1 MGPDAN
7 LQTPARTAAPRSLW
21 RYLWAWALGAVL
33 ALWLFLAGLAYS
45 TGYHEAEEISD
56 GLLVSAAQLLLS
68 QPLDKPFE
76 TPFIEARHL
85 PLSQP
90 GAPKPQ
96 ASQQGAHQAV
106 HQAVHQ
112 AALPAALDEHPSNAY
127 APEFHV
133 LVWQD
138 ARLVWDSHGVHGQL
152 PPRLSLGHQ
161 TLDLT
166 LQGVSQAWRV
176 YVAESSG
183 ATSVR
188 RVAVFLDPARREA
201 MAADIAQNIM
211 LPALLFLPM
220 VALMLATAIRRGL
233 LPLQRLSGK
242 IAALDVDAGQTLVPQ
257 QPYREL
263 GVTVQSINAL
273 VLRLQAQIGRER
285 RFAADVAHELR
296 TPLTALVLQARR
308 ARHGAA
314 AEQAQALQAVE
325 QGALRA
331 GRILSQLLDLAR
343 AQSLSGEQSEP
354 VDLCALALRVVSEH
368 AALAH
373 ELGQDIALEAP
384 ESLVLPGQATLLEL
398 ALRNLV
404 DNALRHNPAG
414 TYVEVRVA
422 RDAAGQV
429 TLSVSDDG
437 GDFSAE
443 RASGSDMAP
452 DAATDAAP
460 ETAPNTATASA
471 SVMGL
476 GIGLTL
482 VERIAQSQGAQL
494 LRDGGAAPFGKR
506 FALVWPATSSL

>member
-1 MGPDAN
+1 MVHFTHPTG
-7 LQTPARTAAPRSLW
+7 LSGKTSHRSLW

-33 ALWLFLAGLAYS
+33 SLWMLLAGLTYS

-56 GLLVSAAQLLLS
+56 GLLVSVAQLLLR
-68 QPLDKPFE
+68 QPLDAGFDMPLK
-76 TPFIEARHL
+76 EAFNA
-85 PLSQP
+85 PLSVPGVPKSQAGPSAAADVQP
-90 GAPKPQ
+90 AIW
-96 ASQQGAHQAV
+96 SQ
-106 HQAVHQ
+106 
-112 AALPAALDEHPSNAY
+112 HPPYAY
-127 APEFHV
+127 SPEFHV

-138 ARLVWDSHGVHGQL
+138 ERLVWDSHGVHGQL
-152 PPRLSLGHQ
+152 PPRLALGHQ
-161 TLDLT
+161 TLGLT
-166 LQGVSQAWRV
+166 LQGVSQNWRV
-176 YVAESSG
+176 YVGEATDLG
-183 ATSVR
+183 AVR

-201 MAADIAQNIM
+201 LAADISENILM
-211 LPALLFLPM
+211 PALIFLPL
-220 VALMLATAIRRGL
+220 VALMLASAIRRGL
-233 LPLQRLSGK
+233 LPLERLSGK
-242 IAALDVDAGQTLVPQ
+242 ISALDVDAGQTLVLQ

-273 VLRLQAQIGRER
+273 VQRLQAQIGRER

-308 ARHGAA
+308 ARNGGGP

-343 AQSLSGEQSEP
+343 AQSLTGDFSEP

-384 ESLVLPGQATLLEL
+384 EQPLVLPGQSTLLEL

-404 DNALRHNPAG
+404 DNALRHNPSG

-422 RDAAGQV
+422 RDAAGQT

-437 GDFSAE
+437 VDDDARSPGDDPGADL
-443 RASGSDMAP
+443 GP
-452 DAATDAAP
+452 DH
-460 ETAPNTATASA
+460 
-471 SVMGL
+471 GL

-482 VERIAQSQGAQL
+482 VERIAQSQGAKL
-494 LRDGGAAPFGKR
+494 LRDAGVAPFGKR
-506 FALVWPATSSL
+506 YALVWSKKVDQMAEA

>member
-1 MGPDAN
+1 MGQDAN
-7 LQTPARTAAPRSLW
+7 FQAQTSTAQPRSLW

-33 ALWLFLAGLAYS
+33 ALWLLLAALAYS

-56 GLLVSAAQLLLS
+56 GLLVSAAQLLLN
-68 QPLDKPFE
+68 QPL
-76 TPFIEARHL
+76 EATLTEALKVPL
-85 PLSQP
+85 PTP
-90 GAPKPQ
+90 GASKLLSAP
-96 ASQQGAHQAV
+96 H
-106 HQAVHQ
+106 
-112 AALPAALDEHPSNAY
+112 AALPKALAQHPPNAY

-138 ARLVWDSHGVHGQL
+138 DRLVWDSHGVHAQW
-152 PPRLSLGHQ
+152 PTRLALGHQ
-161 TLDLT
+161 TLGLT
-166 LQGVSQAWRV
+166 MQGVSQDWRV
-176 YVAESSG
+176 YVGESTG
-183 ATSVR
+183 GGSVR
-188 RVAVFLDPARREA
+188 RVAVFMDPARREA
-201 MAADIAQNIM
+201 LAADISEHIL
-211 LPALLFLPM
+211 LPALVFLPL
-220 VALMLATAIRRGL
+220 VALMLASAIRRGL
-233 LPLQRLSGK
+233 LPLQRLSCE
-242 IAALDVDAGQTLVPQ
+242 IAALDVDSGQTLVPQ

-263 GVTVQSINAL
+263 GVTVHSINAL

-296 TPLTALVLQARR
+296 TPLTALVLQARL
-308 ARHGAA
+308 ARHGPA

-343 AQSLSGEQSEP
+343 AQSLTGDLSEP

-368 AALAH
+368 APLAH

-384 ESLVLPGQATLLEL
+384 EQALALPGQATLLEL

-422 RDAAGQV
+422 RDGAGQV

-437 GDFSAE
+437 GDFSAA
-443 RASGSDMAP
+443 RTADP
-452 DAATDAAP
+452 DT
-460 ETAPNTATASA
+460 
-471 SVMGL
+471 GL

-494 LRDGGAAPFGKR
+494 VRDAGAAPFGKR
-506 FALVWPATSSL
+506 FALVWPATGHLSSKA

>member
-1 MGPDAN
+1 MVQATNPQVDPGKP
-7 LQTPARTAAPRSLW
+7 QPRSLW
-21 RYLWAWALGAVL
+21 CYLWAWALGAVV
-33 ALWLFLAGLAYS
+33 ALWMLLAGLAYS

-68 QPLDKPFE
+68 LPLD
-76 TPFIEARHL
+76 T
-85 PLSQP
+85 PLSEP
-90 GAPKPQ
+90 DASKPLAAPH
-96 ASQQGAHQAV
+96 S
-106 HQAVHQ
+106 
-112 AALPAALDEHPSNAY
+112 ALPKALTQHPPNAY

-138 ARLVWDSHGVHGQL
+138 ERLVWDSHGVHAQW
-152 PPRLSLGHQ
+152 PTRLALGHQ
-161 TLDLT
+161 TLGLT
-166 LQGVSQAWRV
+166 MQGVSQDWRV
-176 YVAESSG
+176 YVGESTG
-183 ATSVR
+183 GGSVR
-188 RVAVFLDPARREA
+188 RVAVFMDPARREA
-201 MAADIAQNIM
+201 LAADISEHIL
-211 LPALLFLPM
+211 LPALVFLPL
-220 VALMLATAIRRGL
+220 VALMLASAIRRGL

-242 IAALDVDAGQTLVPQ
+242 IAALDVDSGQTLVPQ

-296 TPLTALVLQARR
+296 TPLTALVLQARL

-343 AQSLSGEQSEP
+343 AQSMTGDFSEP

-384 ESLVLPGQATLLEL
+384 EQALALPVQATLLEL

-422 RDAAGQV
+422 RDAEGQV

-437 GDFSAE
+437 GDFSATHS
-443 RASGSDMAP
+443 ADP
-452 DAATDAAP
+452 DT
-460 ETAPNTATASA
+460 
-471 SVMGL
+471 GL

-494 LRDGGAAPFGKR
+494 VRDAGAAPFGKR
-506 FALVWPATSSL
+506 FALVWPATGHLSGKA

>member
-1 MGPDAN
+1 MA
-7 LQTPARTAAPRSLW
+7 QMTTPQVHLGRAQDRSLW
-21 RYLWAWALGAVL
+21 RYLWAWAFGAVV
-33 ALWLFLAGLAYS
+33 ALWMLLAGLAYS

-68 QPLDKPFE
+68 QPLAQPLLVPG
-76 TPFIEARHL
+76 TPN
-85 PLSQP
+85 PP
-90 GAPKPQ
+90 N
-96 ASQQGAHQAV
+96 AHQA
-106 HQAVHQ
+106 Q
-112 AALPAALDEHPSNAY
+112 LPAALSQHPQNAY

-133 LVWQD
+133 VIWQGE
-138 ARLVWDSHGVHGQL
+138 RLVWDSHGVHAQL
-152 PPRLSLGHQ
+152 PPRLALGHQ
-161 TLDLT
+161 TLGLT
-166 LQGVSQAWRV
+166 LQGVSQDWRV
-176 YVAESSG
+176 YVAESTE
-183 ATSVR
+183 ATVVR
-188 RVAVFLDPARREA
+188 RVAVFMDPARREA
-201 MAADIAQNIM
+201 LAADISEHIL
-211 LPALLFLPM
+211 LPALVFLPL
-220 VALMLATAIRRGL
+220 VAFMLASAIRRGL

-308 ARHGAA
+308 ARKGSGA
-314 AEQAQALQAVE
+314 AEQDQALQAVE

-343 AQSLSGEQSEP
+343 AQSLTGDVSEQ

-384 ESLVLPGQATLLEL
+384 DSLVLPGQSTLLEL

-437 GDFSAE
+437 GDVSAV
-443 RASGSDMAP
+443 RTPGSDTAP
-452 DAATDAAP
+452 DTG
-460 ETAPNTATASA
+460 TSSN
-471 SVMGL
+471 VGL

-494 LRDGGAAPFGKR
+494 VRDGGAAPFGKR
-506 FALVWPATSSL
+506 FALVWPVSVELSGKA

>member
-1 MGPDAN
+1 
-7 LQTPARTAAPRSLW
+7 
-21 RYLWAWALGAVL
+21 V
-33 ALWLFLAGLAYS
+33 FLP
-45 TGYHEAEEISD
+45 
-56 GLLVSAAQLLLS
+56 LVALLL
-68 QPLDKPFE
+68 
-76 TPFIEARHL
+76 
-85 PLSQP
+85 
-90 GAPKPQ
+90 
-96 ASQQGAHQAV
+96 AS
-106 HQAVHQ
+106 
-112 AALPAALDEHPSNAY
+112 
-127 APEFHV
+127 
-133 LVWQD
+133 
-138 ARLVWDSHGVHGQL
+138 
-152 PPRLSLGHQ
+152 
-161 TLDLT
+161 
-166 LQGVSQAWRV
+166 
-176 YVAESSG
+176 
-183 ATSVR
+183 
-188 RVAVFLDPARREA
+188 
-201 MAADIAQNIM
+201 
-211 LPALLFLPM
+211 
-220 VALMLATAIRRGL
+220 AIRRGL

-242 IAALDVDAGQTLVPQ
+242 IAALDVDSGQTLVPQ

-273 VLRLQAQIGRER
+273 VLRLQAQIERER

-296 TPLTALVLQARR
+296 TPLTALVLQARL

-343 AQSLSGEQSEP
+343 AQSMTGDFSEP

-384 ESLVLPGQATLLEL
+384 EQALALPVQATLLEL

-422 RDAAGQV
+422 RDAEGQV

-437 GDFSAE
+437 GDFSATHS
-443 RASGSDMAP
+443 ADP
-452 DAATDAAP
+452 DT
-460 ETAPNTATASA
+460 
-471 SVMGL
+471 GL

-494 LRDGGAAPFGKR
+494 VRDAGAAPFGKR
-506 FALVWPATSSL
+506 FALVWPATGHLSGKA

>member
-1 MGPDAN
+1 MGQATNPQFDPGKP
-7 LQTPARTAAPRSLW
+7 QPRSLW
-21 RYLWAWALGAVL
+21 RYLWAWALGAVV
-33 ALWLFLAGLAYS
+33 ALWLLLAGLAYS
-45 TGYHEAEEISD
+45 TGYHEAEEIGD

-68 QPLDKPFE
+68 QPLN
-76 TPFIEARHL
+76 ALL
-85 PLSQP
+85 PEP
-90 GAPKPQ
+90 D
-96 ASQQGAHQAV
+96 ASQSHASPQV
-106 HQAVHQ
+106 
-112 AALPAALDEHPSNAY
+112 ALPKALAQHPPNAY

-138 ARLVWDSHGVHGQL
+138 ERLVWDSHGVHAQWPTKL
-152 PPRLSLGHQ
+152 ALGHQ
-161 TLDLT
+161 TLGLAM
-166 LQGVSQAWRV
+166 QGVTQYWRV
-176 YVAESSG
+176 YVGESTG
-183 ATSVR
+183 GDSVR
-188 RVAVFLDPARREA
+188 RVAVFMDPAGREA
-201 MAADIAQNIM
+201 LAADISEHIL
-211 LPALLFLPM
+211 LPALVFLPL
-220 VALMLATAIRRGL
+220 VALMLASAIRRGL
-233 LPLQRLSGK
+233 LPLQRLSGN

-296 TPLTALVLQARR
+296 TPLTALVLQARL
-308 ARHGAA
+308 ARHGSA

-331 GRILSQLLDLAR
+331 GRILSQLLDLAS
-343 AQSLSGEQSEP
+343 AQSLSADPSEP
-354 VDLCALALRVVSEH
+354 VDLCALGLRVVSEH

-384 ESLVLPGQATLLEL
+384 EQPLALPGQSTLLEL

-422 RDAAGQV
+422 RDASGQV

-437 GDFSAE
+437 GDFSAV
-443 RASGSDMAP
+443 RAP
-452 DAATDAAP
+452 DA
-460 ETAPNTATASA
+460 ET
-471 SVMGL
+471 GL

-494 LRDGGAAPFGKR
+494 LRDAGAAPFGKR
-506 FALVWPATSSL
+506 FALVWPATGHLSSKA

>member
-1 MGPDAN
+1 MA
-7 LQTPARTAAPRSLW
+7 QMTTPQAHPGKAQDRSLW
-21 RYLWAWALGAVL
+21 RYLWAWALGAVV
-33 ALWLFLAGLAYS
+33 ALWMLLAGLAYS

-68 QPLDKPFE
+68 QPLAQPLLVPG
-76 TPFIEARHL
+76 TPN
-85 PLSQP
+85 PP
-90 GAPKPQ
+90 T
-96 ASQQGAHQAV
+96 AHQA
-106 HQAVHQ
+106 Q
-112 AALPAALDEHPSNAY
+112 LPAALSQHPPNAY

-133 LVWQD
+133 VIWQGE
-138 ARLVWDSHGVHGQL
+138 RLVWDSHGVHAQL
-152 PPRLSLGHQ
+152 PPRLALGHQ
-161 TLDLT
+161 TLGLT
-166 LQGVSQAWRV
+166 LQGVSQDWRV
-176 YVAESSG
+176 YVAESTE
-183 ATSVR
+183 ATAVR
-188 RVAVFLDPARREA
+188 RVAVFMDPARREA
-201 MAADIAQNIM
+201 LAADISEHIL
-211 LPALLFLPM
+211 LPALVFLPL
-220 VALMLATAIRRGL
+220 VALMLASAIRRGL

-285 RFAADVAHELR
+285 SFAADVAHELR

-308 ARHGAA
+308 ARKGSGA
-314 AEQAQALQAVE
+314 AEQDQALQAVE

-343 AQSLSGEQSEP
+343 AQSLTGDVSEQ

-384 ESLVLPGQATLLEL
+384 DSMVLPGQSTLLEL

-437 GDFSAE
+437 GDVSAV
-443 RASGSDMAP
+443 RTPGSDTAP
-452 DAATDAAP
+452 DTG
-460 ETAPNTATASA
+460 TSSN
-471 SVMGL
+471 VGL

-494 LRDGGAAPFGKR
+494 VRDGGAAPFGKR
-506 FALVWPATSSL
+506 FALVWPASVELSGKA

>member
-1 MGPDAN
+1 MA
-7 LQTPARTAAPRSLW
+7 QMTTPQAQLGKAQDRSLW
-21 RYLWAWALGAVL
+21 RYLWAWALGAVV
-33 ALWLFLAGLAYS
+33 ALWMLLAGLAYS

-68 QPLDKPFE
+68 QPLAQPLLVPG
-76 TPFIEARHL
+76 TPN
-85 PLSQP
+85 PPS
-90 GAPKPQ
+90 
-96 ASQQGAHQAV
+96 V
-106 HQAVHQ
+106 HPAE
-112 AALPAALDEHPSNAY
+112 LPAALSQHPPNAY

-133 LVWQD
+133 VIWQGD
-138 ARLVWDSHGVHGQL
+138 RLVWDSHGVQAQL
-152 PPRLSLGHQ
+152 PLRLALGHQ
-161 TLDLT
+161 TLGLT
-166 LQGVSQAWRV
+166 LQGVSQDWRV
-176 YVAESSG
+176 YVAESTE
-183 ATSVR
+183 ATAVR
-188 RVAVFLDPARREA
+188 RVAVFMDPARREA
-201 MAADIAQNIM
+201 LAADISEHIL
-211 LPALLFLPM
+211 LPALVFLPL
-220 VALMLATAIRRGL
+220 VALMLASAIRRGL

-242 IAALDVDAGQTLVPQ
+242 IEALDVDAGQTLVPQ

-308 ARHGAA
+308 ARKGSGV
-314 AEQAQALQAVE
+314 AEQDQALQAVE

-343 AQSLSGEQSEP
+343 AQSLTGDLSES

-384 ESLVLPGQATLLEL
+384 ESLVLPGQSTLLEL

-429 TLSVSDDG
+429 ALSVSDDG
-437 GDFSAE
+437 GDVSAVHTL
-443 RASGSDMAP
+443 GSDTAP
-452 DAATDAAP
+452 DTG
-460 ETAPNTATASA
+460 TSSN
-471 SVMGL
+471 VGL

-494 LRDGGAAPFGKR
+494 VRDGGAAPFGKR
-506 FALVWPATSSL
+506 FALVWPASVELSGKA

>member
-1 MGPDAN
+1 MDPVT
-7 LQTPARTAAPRSLW
+7 TPQAHHDRAQDRSLW
-21 RYLWAWALGAVL
+21 RYLWAWALGAVV
-33 ALWLFLAGLAYS
+33 ALWMLLAGLAYS

-68 QPLDKPFE
+68 QPLDQPMPG
-76 TPFIEARHL
+76 TPKSPA
-85 PLSQP
+85 
-90 GAPKPQ
+90 G
-96 ASQQGAHQAV
+96 HQAER
-106 HQAVHQ
+106 
-112 AALPAALDEHPSNAY
+112 PAALTQHPPKAY

-133 LVWQD
+133 VIWQGE
-138 ARLVWDSHGVHGQL
+138 RLVWDSHGVHAQL
-152 PPRLSLGHQ
+152 PPRLALGHQ
-161 TLDLT
+161 TLGLT
-166 LQGVSQAWRV
+166 LQGVSQDWRV
-176 YVAESSG
+176 YVAESTE
-183 ATSVR
+183 ATTVR
-188 RVAVFLDPARREA
+188 RVAVFMDPARREA
-201 MAADIAQNIM
+201 LAADISEHIL
-211 LPALLFLPM
+211 LPALVFLPL
-220 VALMLATAIRRGL
+220 VALMLASAIRRGL

-296 TPLTALVLQARR
+296 TPLTAMVLQARR
-308 ARHGAA
+308 ARTSSGA
-314 AEQAQALQAVE
+314 AEQDQALQAVE

-331 GRILSQLLDLAR
+331 GRILTQLLDLAR
-343 AQSLSGEQSEP
+343 AQSLTGDVSEP

-384 ESLVLPGQATLLEL
+384 ESLMLPGQSTLLEL

-437 GDFSAE
+437 GDLGDAPT
-443 RASGSDMAP
+443 SGSH
-452 DAATDAAP
+452 T
-460 ETAPNTATASA
+460 
-471 SVMGL
+471 GL

-494 LRDGGAAPFGKR
+494 VRDGGAGPFGKR
-506 FALVWPATSSL
+506 FALVWPASVELSGKA

>member
-1 MGPDAN
+1 MAQMTPPQARLGRAPD
-7 LQTPARTAAPRSLW
+7 RSLW
-21 RYLWAWALGAVL
+21 RYLWAWAFGAVV
-33 ALWLFLAGLAYS
+33 ALWLVLAGLAYS

-68 QPLDKPFE
+68 QPLAQPLLVPA
-76 TPFIEARHL
+76 TPN
-85 PLSQP
+85 PPS
-90 GAPKPQ
+90 
-96 ASQQGAHQAV
+96 V
-106 HQAVHQ
+106 HPAE
-112 AALPAALDEHPSNAY
+112 LPAALSQHPPNAY

-133 LVWQD
+133 VIWQGD
-138 ARLVWDSHGVHGQL
+138 RLVWDSHGVHAQL
-152 PPRLSLGHQ
+152 PPRLALGHQ
-161 TLDLT
+161 TLGLT
-166 LQGVSQAWRV
+166 LQGVSQDWRV
-176 YVAESSG
+176 YVAESTE
-183 ATSVR
+183 ATAVR
-188 RVAVFLDPARREA
+188 RVAVFMDPARREA
-201 MAADIAQNIM
+201 LAADISEHILM
-211 LPALLFLPM
+211 PALVFLPL
-220 VALMLATAIRRGL
+220 VALMLASAIRRGL

-242 IAALDVDAGQTLVPQ
+242 IEALDVDAGQTLVPQ

-308 ARHGAA
+308 ARNMGEP

-343 AQSLSGEQSEP
+343 AQSLTGDVSEQ

-384 ESLVLPGQATLLEL
+384 DSLVLPGQSTLLEL

-437 GDFSAE
+437 GDVSAV
-443 RASGSDMAP
+443 RTPGSDTAP
-452 DAATDAAP
+452 DTG
-460 ETAPNTATASA
+460 TSSN
-471 SVMGL
+471 VGL

-494 LRDGGAAPFGKR
+494 VRDGGAAPFGKR
-506 FALVWPATSSL
+506 FALVWPASVELTGKA

>member
-1 MGPDAN
+1 
-7 LQTPARTAAPRSLW
+7 LW
-21 RYLWAWALGAVL
+21 RYLWAWALGAVV
-33 ALWLFLAGLAYS
+33 ALWLLLAGLAYS

-68 QPLDKPFE
+68 QPLN
-76 TPFIEARHL
+76 A
-85 PLSQP
+85 PLSEELKVPLSKPDANQP
-90 GAPKPQ
+90 LAAPQP
-96 ASQQGAHQAV
+96 
-106 HQAVHQ
+106 
-112 AALPAALDEHPSNAY
+112 ALPKALVQHPPNAY

-138 ARLVWDSHGVHGQL
+138 DRLVWDSHGVHAQW
-152 PPRLSLGHQ
+152 PTRLALGHQ
-161 TLDLT
+161 TLGLT
-166 LQGVSQAWRV
+166 MQGVSQDWRV
-176 YVAESSG
+176 YVGESTVG
-183 ATSVR
+183 DSVR
-188 RVAVFLDPARREA
+188 RVAVFMDPARREA
-201 MAADIAQNIM
+201 LGADISEHIL
-211 LPALLFLPM
+211 LPALVFLPL
-220 VALMLATAIRRGL
+220 VALMLASAIRRGL

-242 IAALDVDAGQTLVPQ
+242 IEALDVDAGQTLVAQ

-263 GVTVQSINAL
+263 GVTVHSINAL

-296 TPLTALVLQARR
+296 TPLTALVLQARL
-308 ARHGAA
+308 ARNGAP

-343 AQSLSGEQSEP
+343 AQSRTGDLSEP

-368 AALAH
+368 APLAH

-384 ESLVLPGQATLLEL
+384 EQALALPGQATLLEL

-422 RDAAGQV
+422 RDGAGQV

-437 GDFSAE
+437 GDFSAA
-443 RASGSDMAP
+443 RTADP
-452 DAATDAAP
+452 DT
-460 ETAPNTATASA
+460 
-471 SVMGL
+471 GL

-494 LRDGGAAPFGKR
+494 VRDAGAAPFGKR
-506 FALVWPATSSL
+506 FALVWPATGHLSSKA

>member
-1 MGPDAN
+1 MGQATNPQVDPGKP
-7 LQTPARTAAPRSLW
+7 QPRSLW
-21 RYLWAWALGAVL
+21 RYLWAWALGAVV
-33 ALWLFLAGLAYS
+33 ALWLLLAGLAYS

-68 QPLDKPFE
+68 LPLDA
-76 TPFIEARHL
+76 PFIEALKVPL
-85 PLSQP
+85 PKPDASQP
-90 GAPKPQ
+90 LATPQLAQPK
-96 ASQQGAHQAV
+96 
-106 HQAVHQ
+106 
-112 AALPAALDEHPSNAY
+112 ALAQHPPNAY

-138 ARLVWDSHGVHGQL
+138 DRLVWDSHGVQAQL
-152 PPRLSLGHQ
+152 PTKLALGHQ
-161 TLDLT
+161 TLDLKM
-166 LQGVSQAWRV
+166 QGVLQDWRV
-176 YVAESSG
+176 YVGESTG
-183 ATSVR
+183 GGSVR
-188 RVAVFLDPARREA
+188 RVAVFMDPVRREA
-201 MAADIAQNIM
+201 LAADISEHIL
-211 LPALLFLPM
+211 LPALVFLPL
-220 VALMLATAIRRGL
+220 VALMLASAIRRGL

-242 IAALDVDAGQTLVPQ
+242 IAALDVDSGQTLVPQ
-257 QPYREL
+257 QPFQEL

-308 ARHGAA
+308 ARQGAA
-314 AEQAQALQAVE
+314 AEQAEALQAVE

-331 GRILSQLLDLAR
+331 GRILSQLLELAR
-343 AQSLSGEQSEP
+343 AQSLTGDLSEP

-373 ELGQDIALEAP
+373 ELCQDIALEAP
-384 ESLVLPGQATLLEL
+384 EHALALPGQSTLLEL

-404 DNALRHNPAG
+404 DNALRHNPTG

-422 RDAAGQV
+422 RDATGQV

-437 GDFSAE
+437 GDFSAA
-443 RASGSDMAP
+443 RTADP
-452 DAATDAAP
+452 DT
-460 ETAPNTATASA
+460 
-471 SVMGL
+471 GL

-494 LRDGGAAPFGKR
+494 VRDAGAAPFGKR
-506 FALVWPATSSL
+506 FALVWPATPIL

>member
-1 MGPDAN
+1 MKLASKPQVDPGKP
-7 LQTPARTAAPRSLW
+7 QPRSLW
-21 RYLWAWALGAVL
+21 RYLWAWALGAVV
-33 ALWLFLAGLAYS
+33 ALWMLLAGLAYF

-68 QPLDKPFE
+68 LPLD
-76 TPFIEARHL
+76 T
-85 PLSQP
+85 PLSEP
-90 GAPKPQ
+90 DASKPLAAPH
-96 ASQQGAHQAV
+96 S
-106 HQAVHQ
+106 
-112 AALPAALDEHPSNAY
+112 ALPKALTQHPPNAY

-138 ARLVWDSHGVHGQL
+138 ERLVWDSHGVHAQW
-152 PPRLSLGHQ
+152 PTRLALGHQ
-161 TLDLT
+161 TQGLT
-166 LQGVSQAWRV
+166 MQGVSQDWRV
-176 YVAESSG
+176 YVGESTEG
-183 ATSVR
+183 GSVR
-188 RVAVFLDPARREA
+188 RVAVFMDPARREA
-201 MAADIAQNIM
+201 LAADISEHIL
-211 LPALLFLPM
+211 LPALVFLPL
-220 VALMLATAIRRGL
+220 VALMLASAIRRGL

-242 IAALDVDAGQTLVPQ
+242 IAALDVDSGQTLVPQ

-296 TPLTALVLQARR
+296 TPLTALVLQARL
-308 ARHGAA
+308 ARHGPA
-314 AEQAQALQAVE
+314 AEQAQALQSVE

-343 AQSLSGEQSEP
+343 AQSMTGDQSEP

-384 ESLVLPGQATLLEL
+384 ESLALPGQATLLEL

-422 RDAAGQV
+422 CDGAGQV

-437 GDFSAE
+437 GDFSA
-443 RASGSDMAP
+443 ACTSGSD
-452 DAATDAAP
+452 T
-460 ETAPNTATASA
+460 
-471 SVMGL
+471 GL

-494 LRDGGAAPFGKR
+494 VRDAGAAPFGKR
-506 FALVWPATSSL
+506 FALVWPAAGHLSGKA

>member
-1 MGPDAN
+1 MVQAT
-7 LQTPARTAAPRSLW
+7 TPQVDPGKPQPRSLW
-21 RYLWAWALGAVL
+21 RYLWAWALGAVV
-33 ALWLFLAGLAYS
+33 ALWLLLAGLAYS

-68 QPLDKPFE
+68 QPLN
-76 TPFIEARHL
+76 A
-85 PLSQP
+85 PLSEELKVPLSKPDANQP
-90 GAPKPQ
+90 LAAPQP
-96 ASQQGAHQAV
+96 
-106 HQAVHQ
+106 
-112 AALPAALDEHPSNAY
+112 ALPKALVQHPPKAY

-138 ARLVWDSHGVHGQL
+138 DRLVWDSHGVHAQW
-152 PPRLSLGHQ
+152 PTRLALGHQ
-161 TLDLT
+161 TLGLT
-166 LQGVSQAWRV
+166 MQGVSQDWRV
-176 YVAESSG
+176 YVGESTVG
-183 ATSVR
+183 DSVR
-188 RVAVFLDPARREA
+188 RVAVFMDPARREA
-201 MAADIAQNIM
+201 LGADISEHIL
-211 LPALLFLPM
+211 LPALVFLPL
-220 VALMLATAIRRGL
+220 VALMLASAIRRGL

-242 IAALDVDAGQTLVPQ
+242 IEALDVDAGQTLVAQ

-263 GVTVQSINAL
+263 GVTVHSINAL

-296 TPLTALVLQARR
+296 TPLTALVLQARL
-308 ARHGAA
+308 ARNGAP

-343 AQSLSGEQSEP
+343 AQSLTGDLSEP

-368 AALAH
+368 APLAH

-384 ESLVLPGQATLLEL
+384 EQALALPGQATLLEL

-422 RDAAGQV
+422 RDGAGQV

-437 GDFSAE
+437 GDFSAA
-443 RASGSDMAP
+443 RTADP
-452 DAATDAAP
+452 DT
-460 ETAPNTATASA
+460 
-471 SVMGL
+471 GL

-494 LRDGGAAPFGKR
+494 VRDAGAAPFGKR
-506 FALVWPATSSL
+506 FALVWPATGHLSSKA

>member
-1 MGPDAN
+1 MV
-7 LQTPARTAAPRSLW
+7 QMTTPQAHPGKAQDRSLW
-21 RYLWAWALGAVL
+21 RYLWAWAFGAVV
-33 ALWLFLAGLAYS
+33 ALWLVLAGLAYS

-68 QPLDKPFE
+68 QPLAQPLLVPA
-76 TPFIEARHL
+76 TPN
-85 PLSQP
+85 PPS
-90 GAPKPQ
+90 
-96 ASQQGAHQAV
+96 V
-106 HQAVHQ
+106 HPAE
-112 AALPAALDEHPSNAY
+112 LPAALSQHPPNAY

-133 LVWQD
+133 VIWQGD
-138 ARLVWDSHGVHGQL
+138 RLVWDSHGVHAQL
-152 PPRLSLGHQ
+152 PPRLALGHQ
-161 TLDLT
+161 TLGLT
-166 LQGVSQAWRV
+166 LQGVSQDWRV
-176 YVAESSG
+176 YVAESTE
-183 ATSVR
+183 ATAVR
-188 RVAVFLDPARREA
+188 RVAVFMDPARREA
-201 MAADIAQNIM
+201 LAADISEHILM
-211 LPALLFLPM
+211 PALVFLPL
-220 VALMLATAIRRGL
+220 VALMLASAIRRGL

-242 IAALDVDAGQTLVPQ
+242 IEALDVDAGQTLVPQ

-308 ARHGAA
+308 ARKGSGA
-314 AEQAQALQAVE
+314 AEQDQALQAVE

-343 AQSLSGEQSEP
+343 AQSLTGDVSEQ

-384 ESLVLPGQATLLEL
+384 DSLVLPGQSTLLEL

-437 GDFSAE
+437 GDVSAV
-443 RASGSDMAP
+443 RTPGSDTAP
-452 DAATDAAP
+452 DTG
-460 ETAPNTATASA
+460 TSSN
-471 SVMGL
+471 VGL

-494 LRDGGAAPFGKR
+494 MRDGGAAPFGKR
-506 FALVWPATSSL
+506 FALVWPVSVELSGKA

>member
-1 MGPDAN
+1 MVQAT
-7 LQTPARTAAPRSLW
+7 TPQVDPGKPQPRSLW
-21 RYLWAWALGAVL
+21 RYLWAWALGAVV
-33 ALWLFLAGLAYS
+33 ALWLLLAGLAYS

-68 QPLDKPFE
+68 QPLN
-76 TPFIEARHL
+76 A
-85 PLSQP
+85 PLSEELKVPLSKPDANQP
-90 GAPKPQ
+90 LAAPQP
-96 ASQQGAHQAV
+96 
-106 HQAVHQ
+106 
-112 AALPAALDEHPSNAY
+112 ALPKALVQHPPNAY

-138 ARLVWDSHGVHGQL
+138 DRLVWDSHGVHAQW
-152 PPRLSLGHQ
+152 PTRLALGHQ
-161 TLDLT
+161 TLGLT
-166 LQGVSQAWRV
+166 MQGVSQDWRV
-176 YVAESSG
+176 YVGESTVG
-183 ATSVR
+183 DSVR
-188 RVAVFLDPARREA
+188 RVAVFMDPARREA
-201 MAADIAQNIM
+201 LGADISEHIL
-211 LPALLFLPM
+211 LPALVFLPL
-220 VALMLATAIRRGL
+220 VALILASAIRRGL

-242 IAALDVDAGQTLVPQ
+242 IEALDVDAGQTLVAQ

-263 GVTVQSINAL
+263 SVTVHSINAL

-296 TPLTALVLQARR
+296 TPLTALVLQARL
-308 ARHGAA
+308 ARNGAP

-343 AQSLSGEQSEP
+343 AQSLTGDVSEP

-368 AALAH
+368 APLAH

-384 ESLVLPGQATLLEL
+384 EQALALPGQATLLEL

-422 RDAAGQV
+422 RDGAGQV

-437 GDFSAE
+437 GDFSAA
-443 RASGSDMAP
+443 RTADP
-452 DAATDAAP
+452 DT
-460 ETAPNTATASA
+460 
-471 SVMGL
+471 GL

-494 LRDGGAAPFGKR
+494 VRDAGAAPFGKR
-506 FALVWPATSSL
+506 FALVWPATGHLSSKA

>member
-1 MGPDAN
+1 
-7 LQTPARTAAPRSLW
+7 LW
-21 RYLWAWALGAVL
+21 RYLWAWALGAVV
-33 ALWLFLAGLAYS
+33 ALWMLLAGLAYS

-68 QPLDKPFE
+68 QPLAQPLLLPG
-76 TPFIEARHL
+76 TPNT
-85 PLSQP
+85 PT
-90 GAPKPQ
+90 
-96 ASQQGAHQAV
+96 V
-106 HQAVHQ
+106 HQAEM
-112 AALPAALDEHPSNAY
+112 PAALSQHPPNAY

-133 LVWQD
+133 VIWQGD
-138 ARLVWDSHGVHGQL
+138 RLVWDSHGVHAQL
-152 PPRLSLGHQ
+152 PPRLALGHQ
-161 TLDLT
+161 TLGLT
-166 LQGVSQAWRV
+166 LQGVSQDWRV
-176 YVAESSG
+176 YVAESTE
-183 ATSVR
+183 ATAVR
-188 RVAVFLDPARREA
+188 RVAVFMDPARREA
-201 MAADIAQNIM
+201 LAADISEHIL
-211 LPALLFLPM
+211 LPALVFLPL
-220 VALMLATAIRRGL
+220 VALMLASAIRRGL

-308 ARHGAA
+308 ARKGSGA
-314 AEQAQALQAVE
+314 AEQDQALQAVE

-343 AQSLSGEQSEP
+343 AQSLTGDVSEQ

-384 ESLVLPGQATLLEL
+384 ESLELPGQSTLLEL

-429 TLSVSDDG
+429 VLSVSDDG
-437 GDFSAE
+437 GDLGDAP
-443 RASGSDMAP
+443 ASGP
-452 DAATDAAP
+452 HT
-460 ETAPNTATASA
+460 
-471 SVMGL
+471 GL

-494 LRDGGAAPFGKR
+494 VRDGGAAPFGKR
-506 FALVWPATSSL
+506 FALVWPASVELSGKA

>member
-1 MGPDAN
+1 MA
-7 LQTPARTAAPRSLW
+7 QMTTPQVHLGRAQDRSLW
-21 RYLWAWALGAVL
+21 RYLWAWAFGAVV
-33 ALWLFLAGLAYS
+33 ALWMLLAGLAYS

-68 QPLDKPFE
+68 QPLAQPLLVPG
-76 TPFIEARHL
+76 TPN
-85 PLSQP
+85 PP
-90 GAPKPQ
+90 N
-96 ASQQGAHQAV
+96 AHQA
-106 HQAVHQ
+106 Q
-112 AALPAALDEHPSNAY
+112 LPAALSQHPPNAY

-133 LVWQD
+133 VIWQGE
-138 ARLVWDSHGVHGQL
+138 RLVWDSHGVHTQL
-152 PPRLSLGHQ
+152 PPRLALGHQ
-161 TLDLT
+161 TLGLT
-166 LQGVSQAWRV
+166 LQGVSQDWRV
-176 YVAESSG
+176 YVAESTE
-183 ATSVR
+183 ATVVR
-188 RVAVFLDPARREA
+188 RVAVFMDPARREA
-201 MAADIAQNIM
+201 LAADISEHIL
-211 LPALLFLPM
+211 LPALVFLPL
-220 VALMLATAIRRGL
+220 VALMLASAIRRGL

-242 IAALDVDAGQTLVPQ
+242 IEALDVDAGQTLVPQ

-308 ARHGAA
+308 ARKGSGA
-314 AEQAQALQAVE
+314 AEQDQALQAVE

-343 AQSLSGEQSEP
+343 AQSLTGDVSEQ

-384 ESLVLPGQATLLEL
+384 ESLVLPGQSTLLEL

-429 TLSVSDDG
+429 ALSVSDDG
-437 GDFSAE
+437 GDVSAV
-443 RASGSDMAP
+443 RTPGSDTAP
-452 DAATDAAP
+452 DTG
-460 ETAPNTATASA
+460 TSSN
-471 SVMGL
+471 VGL

-494 LRDGGAAPFGKR
+494 VRDGGAAPFGKR
-506 FALVWPATSSL
+506 FALVWPASVELSGKA

>member
-1 MGPDAN
+1 MGQAAN
-7 LQTPARTAAPRSLW
+7 LRVDPGKAQPRSLW
-21 RYLWAWALGAVL
+21 RYLWAWALGAVV
-33 ALWLFLAGLAYS
+33 ALWLLLAGLAYS
-45 TGYHEAEEISD
+45 TGYHEAEELSD
-56 GLLVSAAQLLLS
+56 GLLMSASQLLLS
-68 QPLDKPFE
+68 QPLD
-76 TPFIEARHL
+76 A
-85 PLSQP
+85 PLSESLKAPLPKP
-90 GAPKPQ
+90 GASQPDAVPQ
-96 ASQQGAHQAV
+96 V
-106 HQAVHQ
+106 
-112 AALPAALDEHPSNAY
+112 ALPKALAQHPPNAF

-138 ARLVWDSHGVHGQL
+138 ERLVWDSHGVHAQL

-161 TLDLT
+161 TLGLT
-166 LQGVSQAWRV
+166 MQGVTQDWRV
-176 YVAESSG
+176 YVGESTRG
-183 ATSVR
+183 DAVR
-188 RVAVFLDPARREA
+188 RVAVFIDPAGREA
-201 MAADIAQNIM
+201 LAADISGDIL
-211 LPALLFLPM
+211 LPALVFLPL
-220 VALMLATAIRRGL
+220 VALMLASAIRRGL

-242 IAALDVDAGQTLVPQ
+242 IAALDVDSGQTLVPQ

-296 TPLTALVLQARR
+296 TPLTALVLQARL

-314 AEQAQALQAVE
+314 AEQVQALQAVE

-343 AQSLSGEQSEP
+343 AQSLTSDLPET

-384 ESLVLPGQATLLEL
+384 ELPLALPGQATLLEL

-414 TYVEVRVA
+414 TYVEVRVVH
-422 RDAAGQV
+422 DGAGQV
-429 TLSVSDDG
+429 RLSVSDDG
-437 GDFSAE
+437 GDFSAARTQE
-443 RASGSDMAP
+443 A
-452 DAATDAAP
+452 
-460 ETAPNTATASA
+460 ET
-471 SVMGL
+471 GL

-494 LRDGGAAPFGKR
+494 VRDAGATPFGKR
-506 FALVWPATSSL
+506 FALVWPVKGHLSGKD

>member
-1 MGPDAN
+1 MD
-7 LQTPARTAAPRSLW
+7 QVTTPQAHLGRAQDRSLW
-21 RYLWAWALGAVL
+21 RYLWAWALGAVV
-33 ALWLFLAGLAYS
+33 ALWMLLAGLAYS

-68 QPLDKPFE
+68 QPLAQPLLVPG
-76 TPFIEARHL
+76 TPN
-85 PLSQP
+85 PP
-90 GAPKPQ
+90 T
-96 ASQQGAHQAV
+96 V
-106 HQAVHQ
+106 HQAEM
-112 AALPAALDEHPSNAY
+112 PAALSKHPPNAY

-133 LVWQD
+133 VIWQGE
-138 ARLVWDSHGVHGQL
+138 RLVWDSHGVHAQL
-152 PPRLSLGHQ
+152 PPRLALGHQ
-161 TLDLT
+161 TLGLT
-166 LQGVSQAWRV
+166 LQGVSQDWRV
-176 YVAESSG
+176 YVAESTE
-183 ATSVR
+183 ATVVR
-188 RVAVFLDPARREA
+188 RVAVFMDPARREA
-201 MAADIAQNIM
+201 LAADISEHIL
-211 LPALLFLPM
+211 LPALVFLPL
-220 VALMLATAIRRGL
+220 VALMLASAIRRGL

-308 ARHGAA
+308 ARYGSGT
-314 AEQAQALQAVE
+314 AEQDQALQAVE

-331 GRILSQLLDLAR
+331 GRILSQLLDLTR
-343 AQSLSGEQSEP
+343 AQSLTGDVSEQ

-384 ESLVLPGQATLLEL
+384 ESLELPGQSTLLEL

-429 TLSVSDDG
+429 ALSVSDDG
-437 GDFSAE
+437 GDLSDAP
-443 RASGSDMAP
+443 ASGHH
-452 DAATDAAP
+452 T
-460 ETAPNTATASA
+460 
-471 SVMGL
+471 GL

-494 LRDGGAAPFGKR
+494 VRDGGAAPFGKR
-506 FALVWPATSSL
+506 FALVWPASVELSGKA

>member
-1 MGPDAN
+1 
-7 LQTPARTAAPRSLW
+7 LW
-21 RYLWAWALGAVL
+21 RYLWAWALGAVV
-33 ALWLFLAGLAYS
+33 ALWVLLAALVYS

-68 QPLDKPFE
+68 QPLDAPLN
-76 TPFIEARHL
+76 EAL
-85 PLSQP
+85 KATLSVP
-90 GAPKPQ
+90 EAPKSLGAPQ
-96 ASQQGAHQAV
+96 T
-106 HQAVHQ
+106 
-112 AALPAALDEHPSNAY
+112 ALPKALALHPPNSY
-127 APEFHV
+127 VPEFHV

-138 ARLVWDSHGVHGQL
+138 ERLVWDSHGVHAQL
-152 PPRLSLGHQ
+152 PPRLALGHQ
-161 TLDLT
+161 TLGLT
-166 LQGVSQAWRV
+166 MQGLSQDWRV
-176 YVAESSG
+176 YVGESTG

-188 RVAVFLDPARREA
+188 RVAVFMDPARREA
-201 MAADIAQNIM
+201 LANDISEHIL
-211 LPALLFLPM
+211 LPALVFLPL
-220 VALMLATAIRRGL
+220 VALMLASAIRRGL

-242 IAALDVDAGQTLVPQ
+242 IEALDVDAGQTLVPQ

-273 VLRLQAQIGRER
+273 VHRLQAQIARER

-296 TPLTALVLQARR
+296 TPLTALVLQARL

-314 AEQAQALQAVE
+314 NEQAQALQAVE

-343 AQSLSGEQSEP
+343 AQSLTPDPSES

-373 ELGQDIALEAP
+373 ELGQDIAFEAP
-384 ESLVLPGQATLLEL
+384 QHALALPGQSTLLEL

-422 RDAAGQV
+422 RDDAGQV

-437 GDFSAE
+437 GDFSTP
-443 RASGSDMAP
+443 RKSDS
-452 DAATDAAP
+452 DT
-460 ETAPNTATASA
+460 
-471 SVMGL
+471 GL

-494 LRDGGAAPFGKR
+494 VRDAGAAPFGKR
-506 FALVWPATSSL
+506 FALVWPATGQLPGKA

>member
-1 MGPDAN
+1 M
-7 LQTPARTAAPRSLW
+7 
-21 RYLWAWALGAVL
+21 
-33 ALWLFLAGLAYS
+33 
-45 TGYHEAEEISD
+45 
-56 GLLVSAAQLLLS
+56 
-68 QPLDKPFE
+68 
-76 TPFIEARHL
+76 
-85 PLSQP
+85 
-90 GAPKPQ
+90 
-96 ASQQGAHQAV
+96 
-106 HQAVHQ
+106 
-112 AALPAALDEHPSNAY
+112 
-127 APEFHV
+127 
-133 LVWQD
+133 
-138 ARLVWDSHGVHGQL
+138 
-152 PPRLSLGHQ
+152 
-161 TLDLT
+161 
-166 LQGVSQAWRV
+166 
-176 YVAESSG
+176 
-183 ATSVR
+183 
-188 RVAVFLDPARREA
+188 DPARREA
-201 MAADIAQNIM
+201 LATDISEHIL
-211 LPALLFLPM
+211 LPALVFLPL
-220 VALMLATAIRRGL
+220 VALMLASAIRRGL

-242 IAALDVDAGQTLVPQ
+242 IAALDVDAGQILVPQ

-308 ARHGAA
+308 ARNGGGA
-314 AEQAQALQAVE
+314 AEQDQALQAVE

-343 AQSLSGEQSEP
+343 AQSLTGDVSEQ

-384 ESLVLPGQATLLEL
+384 ELPLVLPGQSTLLEL

-437 GDFSAE
+437 EDLSDAP
-443 RASGSDMAP
+443 ASDP
-452 DAATDAAP
+452 DT
-460 ETAPNTATASA
+460 
-471 SVMGL
+471 GL

-482 VERIAQSQGAQL
+482 VERIAQSQGVQWV
-494 LRDGGAAPFGKR
+494 RDGGAAPFGKR
-506 FALVWPATSSL
+506 FALVWPASVELSGKA

>member
-1 MGPDAN
+1 MGQATNPQVDPGKP
-7 LQTPARTAAPRSLW
+7 QPRSLW
-21 RYLWAWALGAVL
+21 RYLWAWALGAVV
-33 ALWLFLAGLAYS
+33 ALWLLLAGLVYS

-68 QPLDKPFE
+68 QPLNALLSKPD
-76 TPFIEARHL
+76 ASK
-85 PLSQP
+85 PLA
-90 GAPKPQ
+90 AP
-96 ASQQGAHQAV
+96 
-106 HQAVHQ
+106 Q
-112 AALPAALDEHPSNAY
+112 AALPKALAQHPPNAY

-138 ARLVWDSHGVHGQL
+138 ERLVWDSHGVHAQW
-152 PPRLSLGHQ
+152 PTRLLLGHQ
-161 TLDLT
+161 TLGLT
-166 LQGVSQAWRV
+166 MQGVSQDWRV
-176 YVAESSG
+176 YVGESTVG
-183 ATSVR
+183 DSVR
-188 RVAVFLDPARREA
+188 RVAVFMDPARREA
-201 MAADIAQNIM
+201 LAADISEHIL
-211 LPALLFLPM
+211 LPALVFLPL
-220 VALMLATAIRRGL
+220 VALMLASAIRRGL

-242 IAALDVDAGQTLVPQ
+242 IAALDVDSGQTLVPQ

-296 TPLTALVLQARR
+296 TPLTALVLQARL
-308 ARHGAA
+308 ARHGAGG
-314 AEQAQALQAVE
+314 EQAQALQAVE

-343 AQSLSGEQSEP
+343 AQSLSADLSEP

-368 AALAH
+368 ADLAH

-384 ESLVLPGQATLLEL
+384 KQALVLPGQATLLEL
-398 ALRNLV
+398 SLRNLV
-404 DNALRHNPAG
+404 DNALRHNPTG

-422 RDAAGQV
+422 RDATGQV

-437 GDFSAE
+437 GDFSTA
-443 RASGSDMAP
+443 RTADP
-452 DAATDAAP
+452 DT
-460 ETAPNTATASA
+460 
-471 SVMGL
+471 GL

-494 LRDGGAAPFGKR
+494 MRDAGAAPFGKR
-506 FALVWPATSSL
+506 FALVWPATPIL

>member
-1 MGPDAN
+1 MGQATNPQADPGKP
-7 LQTPARTAAPRSLW
+7 QPRSLW
-21 RYLWAWALGAVL
+21 RYLWAWALGAVV
-33 ALWLFLAGLAYS
+33 ALWLLLAGLAYS

-68 QPLDKPFE
+68 QPLDAPLS
-76 TPFIEARHL
+76 EALNL
-85 PLSQP
+85 PLPEPDAS
-90 GAPKPQ
+90 KPLAAQ
-96 ASQQGAHQAV
+96 
-106 HQAVHQ
+106 Q
-112 AALPAALDEHPSNAY
+112 AALPKTLAQHPPSAY

-138 ARLVWDSHGVHGQL
+138 ERLVWDSHGVHAQW
-152 PPRLSLGHQ
+152 PTRLALGHQ
-161 TLDLT
+161 TQGLT
-166 LQGVSQAWRV
+166 MQGVSQDWRV
-176 YVAESSG
+176 YVGESTG
-183 ATSVR
+183 GGSVR
-188 RVAVFLDPARREA
+188 RVAVFMDPARREA
-201 MAADIAQNIM
+201 LAADISEHIL
-211 LPALLFLPM
+211 LPALVFLPL
-220 VALMLATAIRRGL
+220 VALMLASAIRRGL

-242 IAALDVDAGQTLVPQ
+242 IAALDVDSGQTLVPQ

-296 TPLTALVLQARR
+296 TPLTALVLQARL
-308 ARHGAA
+308 ARHGPA
-314 AEQAQALQAVE
+314 AEQAQALQSVE

-343 AQSLSGEQSEP
+343 AQSMTGDQSEP

-384 ESLVLPGQATLLEL
+384 ESLALPGQATLLEL

-422 RDAAGQV
+422 CDGAGQV

-437 GDFSAE
+437 GDFSA
-443 RASGSDMAP
+443 ACTSGSD
-452 DAATDAAP
+452 T
-460 ETAPNTATASA
+460 
-471 SVMGL
+471 GL

-494 LRDGGAAPFGKR
+494 VSDAGAAPFGKR
-506 FALVWPATSSL
+506 FALVWPATDPLLGKA

>member
-1 MGPDAN
+1 
-7 LQTPARTAAPRSLW
+7 LW
-21 RYLWAWALGAVL
+21 RYLWAWAFGAVV
-33 ALWLFLAGLAYS
+33 ALWLVLAGLAYS

-68 QPLDKPFE
+68 QPLAQPLLVPG
-76 TPFIEARHL
+76 TPN
-85 PLSQP
+85 PP
-90 GAPKPQ
+90 T
-96 ASQQGAHQAV
+96 V
-106 HQAVHQ
+106 HPAE
-112 AALPAALDEHPSNAY
+112 LPAALSQHPPNAY

-133 LVWQD
+133 VIWQGD
-138 ARLVWDSHGVHGQL
+138 RLVWDSHGVHAQL
-152 PPRLSLGHQ
+152 PPRLALGHQ
-161 TLDLT
+161 TLGLT
-166 LQGVSQAWRV
+166 LQGVSQDWRV
-176 YVAESSG
+176 YVAESTE
-183 ATSVR
+183 ATAVR
-188 RVAVFLDPARREA
+188 RVAVFMDPARREA
-201 MAADIAQNIM
+201 LAADISEHILM
-211 LPALLFLPM
+211 PALVFLPL
-220 VALMLATAIRRGL
+220 VALMLASAIRRGL

-242 IAALDVDAGQTLVPQ
+242 IAALDVDAGQTLMPQ

-308 ARHGAA
+308 ARKGSGA
-314 AEQAQALQAVE
+314 AEQDQALQAVE
-325 QGALRA
+325 QGALCA

-343 AQSLSGEQSEP
+343 AQSLTGDVSEQ

-384 ESLVLPGQATLLEL
+384 DSMVLPGQSTLLEL

-429 TLSVSDDG
+429 ALSVSDDG
-437 GDFSAE
+437 GDVSAV
-443 RASGSDMAP
+443 RTPGSDTAP
-452 DAATDAAP
+452 DTG
-460 ETAPNTATASA
+460 TSSN
-471 SVMGL
+471 VGL

-482 VERIAQSQGAQL
+482 VERIAQSQGGQL
-494 LRDGGAAPFGKR
+494 VRDGGAAPFGKR
-506 FALVWPATSSL
+506 FALVWPASVELTGKA